1 MSSIDMKSCVKN
13 CVKSFAPKSMPE
25 LSEAL
30 GELTPDSKIISG
42 GTDLVI
48 ALNQRLYEPDA
59 LLYLGCIDGLSD
71 IAETSEGIK
80 IGAMATMADL
90 AKCELLT
97 GPYAALRH
105 AAADVGS
112 VQIRSTATIGGNIAN
127 ASPAGDIAPVLFLLD
142 AFAIVAGKSN
152 TRNVPIQSLLT
163 GSGNTSLAY
172 NEVITGFILPDKWSR
187 TVKSA
192 FYKLG
197 YRKALTVSRIS
208 LAMLLDFDS
217 DGFITLADVV
227 AGAISPVP
235 VFVKKAG
242 QLMVGRK
249 LGANL
254 AMEVGNDVGKNL
266 SELILEITPEEF
278 DRDYK
283 AKAAFGIANDIFERL
298 CKS

>member
-1 MSSIDMKSCVKN
+1 MSCNDMKSCTKDRA
-13 CVKSFAPKSMPE
+13 KSYAPKSIAE
-25 LSEAL
+25 LTEAL
-30 GELTPDSKIISG
+30 GKLTPDSKIISG
-42 GTDLVI
+42 GTDLII
-48 ALNQRLYEPDA
+48 ALNQCLVEPDA

-71 IAETSEGIK
+71 IVESPDGIT

-97 GPYAALRH
+97 GPYAALRQ

-112 VQIRSTATIGGNIAN
+112 AQIRSTATIGGNIAN
-127 ASPAGDIAPVLFLLD
+127 ASPAGDIAPVLYLLG
-142 AFAIVAGKSN
+142 AFAIVAGESD
-152 TRNVPIQSLLT
+152 TRSIPIQSLLT
-163 GSGNTSLAY
+163 GSGKTSLAY
-172 NEVITGFILPDKWSR
+172 NEVITGFILHAKWSG

-217 DGFITLADVV
+217 DGTITFADFV

-235 VFVKKAG
+235 VHVEKAA
-242 QLMVGRK
+242 QLMIGRK
-249 LGANL
+249 PGSEL
-254 AMEVGNDVGKNL
+254 AKDVGKQL
-266 SELILEITPEEF
+266 SELVLEITPEEF

-283 AKAAFGIANDIFERL
+283 ARAAFGIANDIFERMIV
-298 CKS
+298 